1 MMNLS
6 AHLSRHPMLCPV
18 QLRAWAGGEAAHRL
32 EDVKSAHFG
41 ALPRYQEIYRIWEL
55 AGPNLR
61 AVIEDKFNQAS
72 AMMAQHWREYDRA
85 VKAEHVI
92 SNLERKAA

>member
-1 MMNLS
+1 MLNLE
-6 AHLSRHPMLCPV
+6 AHLMHRETLHCP
-18 QLRAWAGGEAAHRL
+18 LIARAWAGGEAAHRL
-32 EDVKSAHFG
+32 ADVK
-41 ALPRYQEIYRIWEL
+41 ALKDRDLPHYHDVVRIWEL

-61 AVIEDKFNQAS
+61 AVIEGKFNQAS

-92 SNLERKAA
+92 SNLERAA